1 MTSDFEKFLVELI
14 NKELQKVEVAFIAK
28 IILFDKVQMLATIR
42 PQLKA
47 VTEETGIKLDSDT
60 IDIHDVPCEFIFAGG
75 AYIRPEYTKNDLV
88 KVSCYASSIQQPIE
102 SGKRTDILFNRFQLN
117 YCTVTAGI
125 KPDKFVPPTSF
136 EAESGLIVGKGTKF
150 IVFEATKIRVEGDFD
165 IQGDLSVS
173 GKIDAGG
180 EITTGPSGTRVM
192 LSTHVHPGIGSPP
205 TPVP

>member
-47 VTEETGIKLDSDT
+47 ITEETGIKIDSDT
-60 IDIHDVPCEFIFAGG
+60 IDIHDVPCEFIFAGN
-75 AYIRPEYTKNDLV
+75 AYIRPEYKKDDLV

-125 KPDKFVPPTSF
+125 KPDKFTLPASF
-136 EAESGLIVGKGTKF
+136 GVESGLLIGLGTKF
-150 IVFEATKIRVEGDFD
+150 IVFEATKIRVEGAFD
-165 IQGDLSVS
+165 VQGDLNVS

-180 EITTGPSGTRVM
+180 EITTGPPGTRVM
-192 LSTHVHPGIGSPP
+192 LSTHVHSGIGSPP